1 MEINVHSEPSVSN
14 TTCKHKSKLPRLAR
28 SRVEEAAQT
37 LWAQNGSEK
46 LVCL

>member
-1 MEINVHSEPSVSN
+1 MEINVHSEPSMSD
-14 TTCKHKSKLPRLAR
+14 TAGKHESKLPRLAR